1 MSFEDGSQES
11 EVTEEVAET
20 TATEAQPET
29 QPGTH
34 PVWQP
39 VEDLLGPNS
48 FKLIQPHL
56 AKTDAEYTRKIT
68 EANEALKPWKAFQD
82 QGVTPDHVTAAINVV
97 RQLNE
102 EPEAVFTALR
112 DFLEREGRMPTQ
124 AELKEEVVEGQQD
137 EDEDPRDA
145 RIRELEARFGTTEQ
159 FLQQRFEQEQQAQ
172 IEREADDWAANE
184 WKRVQDANP
193 DLSKEDFQE
202 IGLIIAAQTNRGE
215 APDLDKA
222 VAHFT
227 SLRDRLRTTPR
238 PTTLAPR
245 VPSGPGGTPAAQPVD
260 LSKSTKADR
269 IALVAQRLEAG
280 RQG

>member
-1 MSFEDGSQES
+1 MSFEDADSQES
-11 EVTEEVAET
+11 EVTEEVTET
-20 TATEAQPET
+20 TAPEAQVEP

-39 VEDLLGPNS
+39 VEDLLGPNN

-68 EANEALKPWKAFQD
+68 EANEALKPWKQFQE

-97 RQLNE
+97 RQLNT
-102 EPEAVFTALR
+102 EPEQVFTALR

-124 AELKEEVVEGQQD
+124 TELKQEVIEDQNEEE
-137 EDEDPRDA
+137 EDPRDA
-145 RIRELEARFGTTEQ
+145 RIRELEARFGNTEQ
-159 FLQQRFEQEQQAQ
+159 ILQERFQQEQQAQ
-172 IEREADDWAANE
+172 VEREADSWAAKE
-184 WKRVQDANP
+184 WERVQTANP
-193 DLSKEDFQE
+193 DLSKEDFAE

-222 VAHFT
+222 VAHYN

-238 PTTLAPR
+238 PTTTAPR
-245 VPSGPGGTPAAQPVD
+245 VPSGPGGTPSAQPLD
-260 LSKSTKADR
+260 PSTLGRDER
-269 IALVAQRLEAG
+269 RALVADMLARGKQ
-280 RQG
+280 